1 MSGASVRL
9 VQTTERPEENMAYVA
24 RVSNPAGQ
32 TNPNA
37 GGLLRYCIKHGHWS
51 VFEHAYMTLEINTT
65 VAMAT
70 QLLRHRS
77 FVFQQFS
84 QRYADANLL
93 AKDTGADKPN
103 PEHAG
108 PDSGSVIAVPHL
120 RMQDATNRQSSLDTC
135 PEDVQAEFAARM
147 RAHFDAGLRLYT
159 DMLAAGVA
167 KECARFVLPQATKTR
182 IEMTGNCRSWI
193 HYLQMRCTPD
203 TQAEHRQ
210 VALLIRDQFC
220 RVFPTVAAALQ
231 WTPCNPEPTSAGSVT
246 TSVTQ

>member
-1 MSGASVRL
+1 MSASVRL
-9 VQTTERPEENMAYVA
+9 VQTTEQPEKNMAYVA
-24 RVSNPAGQ
+24 RVSNPPGQ
-32 TNPNA
+32 DNPNA

-93 AKDTGADKPN
+93 ARDTD
-103 PEHAG
+103 AG
-108 PDSGSVIAVPHL
+108 TVCSIPHL
-120 RMQDATNRQSSLDTC
+120 RMQDTVNRQNSLDTC
-135 PEDVQAEFAARM
+135 PEDVQAEFARRM
-147 RAHFDAGLRLYT
+147 RAHFDAGLQLYN
-159 DMLAAGVA
+159 DMLGAGVA
-167 KECARFVLPQATKTR
+167 KECARFVLPQATMTR

-210 VALLIRDQFC
+210 VALLIKDQFC
-220 RVFPTVAAALQ
+220 HVFPTVAAALQ
-231 WTPCNPEPTSAGSVT
+231 WTPVVAPISNQTA
-246 TSVTQ
+246 VTQ

>member
-1 MSGASVRL
+1 MTASVRL
-9 VQTTERPEENMAYVA
+9 VQTTEQPEKNMAYVA
-24 RVSNPAGQ
+24 RVSNPPGQ
-32 TNPNA
+32 ANPNA

-93 AKDTGADKPN
+93 APSSLGD
-103 PEHAG
+103 E
-108 PDSGSVIAVPHL
+108 GSALSVYSIPHL
-120 RMQDATNRQSSLDTC
+120 RMQDTVNRQNSLDTC
-135 PEDVQAEFAARM
+135 PADVQAEFARRM
-147 RAHFDAGLRLYT
+147 RAHFDAGLQLYN
-159 DMLAAGVA
+159 DMLKAGVA
-167 KECARFVLPQATKTR
+167 KECARFVLPQATMTR

-203 TQAEHRQ
+203 TQAEHRE

-220 RVFPTVAAALQ
+220 RVFPTVAGALQ
-231 WTPCNPEPTSAGSVT
+231 WTPVVAQIPE
-246 TSVTQ
+246 Q